1 MFSRARVLVVD
12 KSWTPEK
19 WVGWD
24 EALSLQIRGL
34 VDYPIGENVVT
45 LRGGFNA
52 VTGKQSVLELST
64 ILVVDTKGHK
74 TPFDWVPA
82 VSKELLFGRDRY
94 TCAYCGHTFKEK
106 DLTMEHITPK
116 SKGGKDSWM
125 NLVAA
130 CRSCNGRKEDR
141 TPEEA
146 RMPLLYVP
154 YVPNRFEK
162 MIVENRSI
170 LADQMEFLLSKV
182 PKHSRFIQ

>member
-1 MFSRARVLVVD
+1 MMSHAKVLVVD

-19 WVGWD
+19 WINLG
-24 EALSLQIRGL
+24 EALSLQFRGL
-34 VDYPIGENVVT
+34 VEYPIGENVMR
-45 LRGGFNA
+45 LRGGFNSI
-52 VTGKQSVLELST
+52 TGKQSVLELST
-64 ILVVDTKGHK
+64 ILVVDTKGHR
-74 TPFDWVPA
+74 TPYDWVPS
-82 VSKELLFGRDRY
+82 VSSELLFRRDRFV
-94 TCAYCGHTFKEK
+94 CAYCGHSFKEK
-106 DLTMEHITPK
+106 DLTMEHIVPR
-116 SKGGKDSWM
+116 SKGGQDSWM

-130 CRSCNGRKEDR
+130 CKSCNGRKEDR

-162 MIVENRSI
+162 LIVENRSI